1 MHIFGPKFGTL
12 RGVHFLGTTWGF
24 VQCKIALGGSLSDGC
39 GSYLG
44 SAHLNGFRCFLVHSS
59 HARGRPSYGAQT
71 VGVIASSSATAM
83 RNVCTARTDACAA
96 AVVVRR
102 MADKHRSAPPPMN
115 PFQLKKTP
123 GSYFQSFVGDFRG
136 KICIL
141 SESQAQRAQFI
152 SEQT

>member
-102 MADKHRSAPPPMN
+102 MADKHRSAPPPDESLSVKKK
-115 PFQLKKTP
+115 PRVLLSKLCRRFQGENL
-123 GSYFQSFVGDFRG
+123 YSF
-136 KICIL
+136 
-141 SESQAQRAQFI
+141 
-152 SEQT
+152 